1 MSHFSVSRVSRTG
14 LTRSFM
20 LAMACVCLASLVN
33 AQINT
38 GRIDGTVRDASG
50 AVVPEAR
57 VSATNDATG
66 AVTSTQSS
74 AAGDYVVNFLAPG
87 TYHVL
92 VEKQGFQRNVTSGV
106 VVNAGG
112 ITRVDSNLTLGQ
124 IQQAVQVA
132 ANPLAVA
139 TETSELSKTFDFK
152 QIDELPNI
160 DRNPLYQMNLIPGA
174 NNDAGSGNY
183 GSNGGENGSAVG
195 QSRPQLASIGGVDG
209 NATSVYIEGVP
220 NREPQNA
227 YISITPPIEAV
238 QELQV

>member
-1 MSHFSVSRVSRTG
+1 MSHRVIYRFSWVG
-14 LTRSFM
+14 LTRRLV
-20 LAMACVCLASLVN
+20 LAMAFVCLASLVK

-38 GRIDGTVRDASG
+38 GRIDGTVRDASES
-50 AVVPEAR
+50 VVREAR

-160 DRNPLYQMNLIPGA
+160 DRNPLYQMNLLPGA

-183 GSNGGENGSAVG
+183 GTNGGENGSA
-195 QSRPQLASIGGVDG
+195 GGVSPAETG
-209 NATSVYIEGVP
+209 SVGGVGGHP
-220 NREPQNA
+220 N
-227 YISITPPIEAV
+227 SG
-238 QELQV
+238 